1 MRFSVVIL
9 SQQFSLALERE
20 NRDHNIWSNISL
32 SYFLMNKQYSQ
43 YPFLN
48 LDQAKSHLTQLKQE
62 LQEEK
67 MRQRRN
73 HGNYGNHG
81 NHVSSVSPVTV
92 HSSSHSTNNSSPEQ
106 PGTPQSRCVTV
117 SEYLTE
123 LYSVDNLINGVF
135 DIRYNR
141 DL

>member
-1 MRFSVVIL
+1 
-9 SQQFSLALERE
+9 
-20 NRDHNIWSNISL
+20 
-32 SYFLMNKQYSQ
+32 MNKQYSQ
-43 YPFLN
+43 YPFLD
-48 LDQAKSHLTQLKQE
+48 LDKAKSRLTQLKHE

-106 PGTPQSRCVTV
+106 PGTPQSRCLTV
-117 SEYLTE
+117 NSKLSILLNYTL
-123 LYSVDNLINGVF
+123 
-135 DIRYNR
+135 
-141 DL
+141 